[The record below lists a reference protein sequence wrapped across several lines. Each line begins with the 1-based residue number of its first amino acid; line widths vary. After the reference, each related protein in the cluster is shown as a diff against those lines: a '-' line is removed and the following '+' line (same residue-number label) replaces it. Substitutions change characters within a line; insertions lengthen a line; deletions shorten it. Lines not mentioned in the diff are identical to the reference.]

1 MKMLKITAAAL
12 AMLWAVNVNAADD
25 DKTQLSVRAL
35 QGEKK
40 AVVRVV
46 NLSGEQASVLSIK
59 DQAGRILY
67 KENIKSGNVYAK
79 RYDFSS
85 LPAGVYAVEISQGE
99 EVTKKTFNLESEA
112 LSFKTDLS
120 VIEVRSVVDVE
131 PNLVKVLV
139 QNQKS
144 TDVKLRLYDAYGKV
158 LHEESVA
165 PNQTI
170 AKGLNLS
177 KVGAGRYSIAVTGE
191 NYQYT
196 KNIVNEVK

>member
-67 KENIKSGNVYAK
+67 KESIKSGNVYAK
-79 RYDFSS
+79 KYDFSS
-85 LPAGVYAVEISQGE
+85 LPAGVYAVEIAQGQ
-99 EVTKKTFNLESEA
+99 EVTKKTFNLESQT
-112 LSFKTDLS
+112 LSFKTDPS

-144 TDVKLRLYDAYGKV
+144 TDVQLRLYDGYGKV
-158 LHEESVA
+158 LHEERVA

>member
-67 KENIKSGNVYAK
+67 KESIKSGNVYAK
-79 RYDFSS
+79 KYDFSS
-85 LPAGVYAVEISQGE
+85 LPAGVYAVEIAQGQ
-99 EVTKKTFNLESEA
+99 EVTKKTFNLESQA
-112 LSFKTDLS
+112 LSFKTDPS
-120 VIEVRSVVDVE
+120 VIEVRSVVEVE

-139 QNQKS
+139 QNQKT
-144 TDVKLRLYDAYGKV
+144 TDVKLRLYDGYGKV

>member
-1 MKMLKITAAAL
+1 MKILKITAASL

-25 DKTQLSVRAL
+25 DKARLSVKAL

-40 AVVRVV
+40 AVVRVA
-46 NLSGEQASVLSIK
+46 NLSGEQTSVLCIK
-59 DQAGRILY
+59 DQSGRILY
-67 KENIKSGNVYAK
+67 KESIKSGDVYAK

-85 LPAGVYAVEISQGE
+85 LPAGVYAVEIAQGKE
-99 EVTKKTFNLESEA
+99 ITKQSFNLASEA
-112 LSFKTDLS
+112 LSFKTAAMP
-120 VIEVRSVVDVE
+120 EVKSVVDVE

-144 TDVKLRLYDAYGKV
+144 TEVKLRLYDAYGKI
-158 LHEESVA
+158 LHQESIA
-165 PNQTI
+165 AGQTI
-170 AKGLNLS
+170 AKGLDLS
-177 KVGAGRYSIAVTGE
+177 KVGAGRYSLAVTGE

>member
-1 MKMLKITAAAL
+1 MKILKITAASL

-25 DKTQLSVRAL
+25 DKAQLSVRAL

-40 AVVRVV
+40 AVVRVA
-46 NLSGEQASVLSIK
+46 NLSGEQTSVLCIK
-59 DQAGRILY
+59 DQSGRILY
-67 KENIKSGNVYAK
+67 KESIKSGDVYAK
-79 RYDFSS
+79 KYDFSS
-85 LPAGVYAVEISQGE
+85 LPAGVYAVEVAQGK
-99 EVTKKTFNLESEA
+99 EVTKQSFNLASEE
-112 LSFKTDLS
+112 LSFKTDAALL
-120 VIEVRSVVDVE
+120 EVRSVVDVE

-144 TDVKLRLYDAYGKV
+144 TEVKLRLYDAYGKI
-158 LHEESVA
+158 LHEESIA

-177 KVGAGRYSIAVTGE
+177 KVGAGRYSLAVTGE

-196 KNIVNEVK
+196 KNIVNQVK

>member
-196 KNIVNEVK
+196 KIIVNEV